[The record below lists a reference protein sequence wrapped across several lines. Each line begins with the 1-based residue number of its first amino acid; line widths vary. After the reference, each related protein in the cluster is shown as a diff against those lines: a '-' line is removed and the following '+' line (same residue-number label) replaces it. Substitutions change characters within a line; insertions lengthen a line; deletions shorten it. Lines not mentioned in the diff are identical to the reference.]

1 MNNRNQN
8 PKLPAMQ
15 DFIYFDIGIVIMASA
30 LLAWLSLLLR
40 QPIIIAYILAGI
52 ALGPWGL
59 RVVSN
64 IDFIDEVSKIGITL
78 LLFIAGLALH
88 PRKIVETFGRTFT
101 LTIATSFVF
110 ALVSGGFLLAT
121 GLSPTEAAIGGCSMM
136 FSSTILV
143 VKLMPTSTLHQQR
156 MGAIGI
162 AVLIVQD
169 LMAILLIAFIK
180 GKENLSMA
188 AGALGILKGVM
199 LVAAALL
206 AQRYLLSRVIRQVER
221 YRELLNLLAL
231 GWCFGIA
238 LAAEAIGLSHE
249 TGAFIAG
256 VALADNIIARV
267 IAEEL
272 KMFRDF
278 FLVLLFFA
286 LGAQLDFSLMKNI
299 ALPALLLSS
308 LLLFIKP
315 LVFKRALKLSGETPK
330 FSKELSMRLGQNSE
344 FAFLITVIAAE
355 QGLLS
360 ATASQLMHL
369 VTILTMAVSSYIL
382 VSYYPSPLASKPSLK
397 ID

>member
-1 MNNRNQN
+1 MH
-8 PKLPAMQ
+8 
-15 DFIYFDIGIVIMASA
+15 DYIYFDIGIIIMASA

-52 ALGPWGL
+52 LLGPWGL

-64 IDFIDEVSKIGITL
+64 IDFIDEISEIGISL
-78 LLFIAGLALH
+78 LLFIAGLSLH
-88 PRKIVETFGRTFT
+88 PGRIVQTFGRSFT
-101 LTIATSFVF
+101 VTIITSLIF
-110 ALVSGGFLLAT
+110 AIISGSVLLAI
-121 GLSPTEAAIGGCSMM
+121 GLSPVEAAIGGCAMM

-143 VKLMPTSTLHQQR
+143 VKLMPTTTLHQQR
-156 MGAIGI
+156 MGSFGI
-162 AVLIVQD
+162 AVLIIQD

-180 GKENLSMA
+180 GKANLSIT
-188 AGALGILKGVM
+188 AGSLGILKGIILVVTAM
-199 LVAAALL
+199 LM
-206 AQRYLLSRVIRQVER
+206 QRHLLSLLIKQVQR

-238 LAAEAIGLSHE
+238 LTAEMLGLSHE

-256 VALADNIIARV
+256 VSLADHIIARA

-278 FLVLLFFA
+278 FLVLFFFA
-286 LGAQLDFSLMKNI
+286 LGAQLDFSLMKSI
-299 ALPALLLSS
+299 AVPAILLSALLL
-308 LLLFIKP
+308 FVKP
-315 LVFKRALKLSGETPK
+315 VIFNQALKLSGENPK
-330 FSKELSMRLGQNSE
+330 FSKELSVRLGQNSE
-344 FAFLITVIAAE
+344 FAFVIAVIAAK

-360 ATASQLMHL
+360 TNASQLMHL

-382 VSYYPSPLASKPSLK
+382 VSYYPSPLATKQSLK

>member
-1 MNNRNQN
+1 
-8 PKLPAMQ
+8 MQ
-15 DFIYFDIGIVIMASA
+15 DFIYFDIGIIIIASA

-52 ALGPWGL
+52 LLGPWGL
-59 RVVSN
+59 RLVSN
-64 IDFIDEVSKIGITL
+64 IDFIDEVSKIGISL
-78 LLFIAGLALH
+78 LLFIAGLSLH
-88 PRKIVETFGRTFT
+88 PRKIMETFGRTFT
-101 LTIATSFVF
+101 MTLATSLIF
-110 ALVSGGFLLAT
+110 ALVSGGLLLAI
-121 GLSPTEAAIGGCSMM
+121 GLSPTEAAIGGGAMM

-143 VKLMPTSTLHQQR
+143 LKLMPTTTLHQQH

-162 AVLIVQD
+162 AVLIIQD

-180 GKENLSMA
+180 GKANLSIA
-188 AGALGILKGVM
+188 AGLLGILKGIM
-199 LVAAALL
+199 LVVAALV
-206 AQRYLLSRVIRQVER
+206 AQRYVLNHIIEQVER
-221 YRELLNLLAL
+221 YRELLNLLVL

-238 LAAEAIGLSHE
+238 LGAEAIGLSHE

-256 VALADNIIARV
+256 IALADNSIARL

-278 FLVLLFFA
+278 FLVLFFFA
-286 LGAQLDFSLMKNI
+286 LGAQLDFSLMKSI
-299 ALPALLLSS
+299 ALPAILLSA

-315 LVFKRALKLSGETPK
+315 LVFRRALKLTGETPK
-330 FSKELSMRLGQNSE
+330 FSKELSVRLGQNSE
-344 FAFLITVIAAE
+344 FTFIIAVIAAK

-360 ATASQLMHL
+360 ATASQLLHL
-369 VTILTMAVSSYIL
+369 VTILTMAVSSYLL

>member
-1 MNNRNQN
+1 
-8 PKLPAMQ
+8 MQ
-15 DFIYFDIGIVIMASA
+15 DFIYFDIGIIIMASA

-59 RVVSN
+59 RLVCN
-64 IDFIDEVSKIGITL
+64 IGFIDEVSKIGISL
-78 LLFIAGLALH
+78 LLFIAGLSLH

-101 LTIATSFVF
+101 MTVATSLIF
-110 ALVSGGFLLAT
+110 ALVSGGILLSI
-121 GLSPTEAAIGGCSMM
+121 GLSTTEAAIGGCAMM

-143 VKLMPTSTLHQQR
+143 VKLMPTTTLHQQH

-162 AVLIVQD
+162 AVLIIQD

-180 GKENLSMA
+180 GKANLSIA
-188 AGALGILKGVM
+188 AGSLGILKGIM
-199 LVAAALL
+199 LVVAALFV
-206 AQRYLLSRVIRQVER
+206 QRYVLSRLIRQVER
-221 YRELLNLLAL
+221 YRELLNLLVL

-238 LAAEAIGLSHE
+238 LTAEAIGLSHE

-256 VALADNIIARV
+256 VSLADNIIARV

-278 FLVLLFFA
+278 FLVLFFFA
-286 LGAQLDFSLMKNI
+286 LGAQLDFSVMKSI
-299 ALPALLLSS
+299 ALPAILLSALLLI
-308 LLLFIKP
+308 IKP
-315 LVFKRALKLSGETPK
+315 LIFERALKLTGETPK

-344 FAFLITVIAAE
+344 FTFIIAVIAAE
-355 QGLLS
+355 QGIMS

>member
-1 MNNRNQN
+1 
-8 PKLPAMQ
+8 MQ
-15 DFIYFDIGIVIMASA
+15 DFIYFDIGTIIMASA
-30 LLAWLSLLLR
+30 LLAWLSVVLR
-40 QPIIIAYILAGI
+40 QPVIIAYILAGI
-52 ALGPWGL
+52 ALGPWGFRL
-59 RVVSN
+59 VCN
-64 IDFIDEVSKIGITL
+64 IGFIDEVSKIGISL
-78 LLFIAGLALH
+78 LLFIAGLSLH

-101 LTIATSFVF
+101 MTIATSLIF
-110 ALVSGGFLLAT
+110 ALISGGVLLAI
-121 GLSPTEAAIGGCSMM
+121 GLSPTEAAIGSCAMM

-143 VKLMPTSTLHQQR
+143 VKLMPTTTLHQQH
-156 MGAIGI
+156 MGSVGI
-162 AVLIVQD
+162 SVLIIQD

-180 GKENLSMA
+180 GKANLSIA
-188 AGALGILKGVM
+188 AGALSILKGIV
-199 LVAAALL
+199 LVVAALV
-206 AQRYLLSRVIRQVER
+206 AQRYVLSRVIRQVER
-221 YRELLNLLAL
+221 YRELLNLLVL

-256 VALADNIIARV
+256 VSLADNLIARV

-278 FLVLLFFA
+278 FLVLFFFA
-286 LGAQLDFSLMKNI
+286 LGAQLDFSLMKSI
-299 ALPALLLSS
+299 ALPAILLSA

-315 LVFKRALKLSGETPK
+315 LIFERALKLTGETPK

-344 FAFLITVIAAE
+344 FTFIIAVIAAE
-355 QGLLS
+355 QGLMS
-360 ATASQLMHL
+360 ATALQLMHL

>member
-1 MNNRNQN
+1 
-8 PKLPAMQ
+8 MQ
-15 DFIYFDIGIVIMASA
+15 DFIYFDIGIIIIASA

-52 ALGPWGL
+52 LLGPWGL
-59 RVVSN
+59 RLVSN
-64 IDFIDEVSKIGITL
+64 IDFIDEVSKIGISL
-78 LLFIAGLALH
+78 LLFIAGLSLH
-88 PRKIVETFGRTFT
+88 PRKIMETFGRTFT
-101 LTIATSFVF
+101 MTLATSLIF
-110 ALVSGGFLLAT
+110 ALVSGGLLLAI
-121 GLSPTEAAIGGCSMM
+121 GLSPTEAAIGGGAMM

-143 VKLMPTSTLHQQR
+143 LKLMPTTTLHQQH

-162 AVLIVQD
+162 AVLIIQD

-180 GKENLSMA
+180 GKANLSIA
-188 AGALGILKGVM
+188 AGLLGILKGIM
-199 LVAAALL
+199 LVVAALV
-206 AQRYLLSRVIRQVER
+206 AQRYVLNHIIEQVER
-221 YRELLNLLAL
+221 YRELLNLLVL

-238 LAAEAIGLSHE
+238 LGAEAIGLSHE

-256 VALADNIIARV
+256 IALADNSIARL

-278 FLVLLFFA
+278 FLVLFFFA
-286 LGAQLDFSLMKNI
+286 LGAQLDFSLMKSI
-299 ALPALLLSS
+299 ALPAILLSA

-315 LVFKRALKLSGETPK
+315 MVFRRALKLTGETPK
-330 FSKELSMRLGQNSE
+330 FSKELSVRLGQNSE
-344 FAFLITVIAAE
+344 FTFIIAVIAAK

-360 ATASQLMHL
+360 ATASQLLHL
-369 VTILTMAVSSYIL
+369 VTILTMAVSSYLL

>member
-1 MNNRNQN
+1 MY
-8 PKLPAMQ
+8 
-15 DFIYFDIGIVIMASA
+15 DYIYFDIGIIIMASA

-52 ALGPWGL
+52 LLGPWGL
-59 RVVSN
+59 RLVSN
-64 IDFIDEVSKIGITL
+64 IDFIDEVSKIGISL
-78 LLFIAGLALH
+78 LLFIAGLSLH
-88 PRKIVETFGRTFT
+88 PGKIVETFGRSFT
-101 LTIATSFVF
+101 MTVATSLIF
-110 ALVSGGFLLAT
+110 ALISGGILLAI
-121 GLSPTEAAIGGCSMM
+121 GLTPTEAAIGGCAMM

-143 VKLMPTSTLHQQR
+143 VKLMPTTTLHQQH

-162 AVLIVQD
+162 AVLIIQD

-180 GKENLSMA
+180 GKADLSIA
-188 AGALGILKGVM
+188 SGSIGILKGVL
-199 LVAAALL
+199 LVVATLL
-206 AQRYLLSRVIRQVER
+206 VQRALLSRIIRQVER
-221 YRELLNLLAL
+221 YRELLSLLVL

-238 LAAEAIGLSHE
+238 LTAEVIGLSHE

-256 VALADNIIARV
+256 VSLADHLIARV

-278 FLVLLFFA
+278 FLVLFFFA

-299 ALPALLLSS
+299 ALPALLLSA
-308 LLLFIKP
+308 LLLIIKP
-315 LVFKRALKLSGETPK
+315 LVFRWALRWTGETPK
-330 FSKELSMRLGQNSE
+330 FSKELSVRLGQNSE
-344 FAFLITVIAAE
+344 FAFVIAVIAAE

-360 ATASQLMHL
+360 NTASQLLHL

-382 VSYYPSPLASKPSLK
+382 VSYYPSPLGSKPSLK

>member
-1 MNNRNQN
+1 
-8 PKLPAMQ
+8 MQ
-15 DFIYFDIGIVIMASA
+15 DFIYFDIGIIIMASA

-59 RVVSN
+59 RLVSN

-78 LLFIAGLALH
+78 LLFIAGLSLH
-88 PRKIVETFGRTFT
+88 PGKIVETFGRTFT
-101 LTIATSFVF
+101 MTVATSLIF
-110 ALVSGGFLLAT
+110 ALVSGGILLAI
-121 GLSPTEAAIGGCSMM
+121 GLTPTEAVIGGGAMM

-143 VKLMPTSTLHQQR
+143 VKLMPTSTLHQQH
-156 MGAIGI
+156 MGALGI
-162 AVLIVQD
+162 AVLIIQD

-180 GKENLSMA
+180 GKAELSLV
-188 AGALGILKGVM
+188 AGSLGILKGVLLVVVA
-199 LVAAALL
+199 LVA
-206 AQRYLLSRVIRQVER
+206 QRALLSRVIKQVER
-221 YRELLNLLAL
+221 YRELLTLLVL

-238 LAAEAIGLSHE
+238 LTAEAMGLSHE

-256 VALADNIIARV
+256 VSLADHLIARV

-278 FLVLLFFA
+278 FLVLFFFA
-286 LGAQLDFSLMKNI
+286 LGAQLDFSLMTSI
-299 ALPALLLSS
+299 ALPALLLSA

-315 LVFKRALKLSGETPK
+315 LVFRRALKLTGETPK
-330 FSKELSMRLGQNSE
+330 FSKELSVRLGQNSE
-344 FAFLITVIAAE
+344 FAFVIAVIAAE

-360 ATASQLMHL
+360 NTASQLLHL